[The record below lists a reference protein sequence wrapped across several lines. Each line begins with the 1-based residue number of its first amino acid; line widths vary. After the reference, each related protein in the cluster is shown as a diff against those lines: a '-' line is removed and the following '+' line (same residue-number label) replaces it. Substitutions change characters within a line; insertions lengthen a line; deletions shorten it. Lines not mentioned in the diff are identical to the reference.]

1 MKKTRA
7 LRVTLP
13 ALALFAAIALTAFT
27 PNSHHKTGRKFW
39 TNYYYGQESGSST
52 AYVNEVITIGS
63 QWHDVS
69 NIVNDSYFNGDPV
82 LFANTYCDYGFGP
95 TCVVQG
101 TQESGGQATVIAVY
115 QGAWGL

>member
-1 MKKTRA
+1 MKKTKN

-13 ALALFAAIALTAFT
+13 VLALFAAVALTAFT
-27 PNSHHKTGRKFW
+27 PHHKPAKKFW

-52 AYVNEVITIGS
+52 AYDNEVITIGS

-69 NIVNDSYFNGDPV
+69 SIVNGTYFNGDVV
-82 LFANTYCDYGFGP
+82 LFANTYCDYGYGP

-101 TQESGGQATVIAVY
+101 TEESGGQATVLAVY
-115 QGAWGL
+115 QGAWGE